1 MMNQCV
7 EIRMPTGKRYILGKV
22 GNFAFQWV
30 TNAWDHILH
39 MNWRGGGEEM
49 LNSNGTNLT
58 LSKNDH
64 S

>member
-1 MMNQCV
+1 MSHQ
-7 EIRMPTGKRYILGKV
+7 RMRSYPAYELEG
-22 GNFAFQWV
+22 
-30 TNAWDHILH
+30 
-39 MNWRGGGEEM
+39 GGGEEM

>member
-1 MMNQCV
+1 MSHQ
-7 EIRMPTGKRYILGKV
+7 RMRSYPAYELE
-22 GNFAFQWV
+22 
-30 TNAWDHILH
+30 
-39 MNWRGGGEEM
+39 GGGEEM